1 MNKIFKYILG
11 IIAIVIIGINV
22 YIITTGHWVVYKILY
37 HNLADLD
44 DYKIFANRKVAA
56 SNEPFQWH
64 SSIHF
69 LQNKLPGEAATM
81 LKEIGTT
88 ALLIIRNDTILL
100 EQYEEGATDT
110 TISNSFSMAKSYV
123 STLIGI
129 ALKQGLIKSLDQPVG
144 DFLTEFK
151 VWEKSKITLR
161 HCLMMSSGLKW
172 KEEYLNPFSSVT
184 QAYYGNDIQKQI
196 SELKAIKI
204 PGQGFEYKGS
214 DTQILAFVLEKI
226 YRKNLSQI
234 ASEQLWSPLGAGHSA
249 LWSLDK
255 EGGREKASCCLNATA
270 RDFALLGRLY
280 LRMGEWNQKHLLNSE
295 YIKLATSPI
304 LLLDKEAKATNYY
317 GYQWWLLPEYAER
330 GIYYARGVG
339 GQYIIVIPDENTII
353 VRLGKHRGNKQAS
366 SFEEVFAL
374 IDGVGRLK
382 S

>member
-1 MNKIFKYILG
+1 MKKFFKYLLGTVALVILG
-11 IIAIVIIGINV
+11 LNV
-22 YIITTGHWVVYKILY
+22 YIITTGQWVVYKILY

-44 DYKIFANRKVAA
+44 DYKIFANRSIEP
-56 SNEPFQWH
+56 SNQPFHWH
-64 SSIHF
+64 TSTHF
-69 LQNKLPGEAATM
+69 LQNKLPGEAAIM

-88 ALLIIRNDTILL
+88 ALLMIKNDTILL
-100 EQYEEGATDT
+100 EQYEEGTTDT

-129 ALKQGLIKSLDQPVG
+129 ALKQGLIQSLDQPVG
-144 DFLTEFK
+144 DFLEEFK
-151 VWEKSKITLR
+151 VWEKSKITIR
-161 HCLMMSSGLKW
+161 HCLMMSSGLNW

-184 QAYYGNDIQKQI
+184 QAYYGSDIQAQI
-196 SELKAIKI
+196 SELKAIKT
-204 PGQGFEYKGS
+204 PGDAFEYKGG

-226 YRKNLSQI
+226 YKKNLSQI
-234 ASEQLWSPLGAGHSA
+234 ASEQLWSPLGASHTA

-280 LRMGEWNQKHLLNSE
+280 LHLGKWNEKQLLQYD

-304 LLLDKEAKATNYY
+304 LLPDKEGKATNYY
-317 GYQWWLLPEYAER
+317 GYQWWLLPEYADR

-339 GQYIIVIPDENTII
+339 GQYIIVIPSENTII

-374 IDGVGRLK
+374 IDAVGKLK